1 MELENHLWI
10 ISNYNQD
17 PSDVIHELVEGQ
29 FLIFNQG
36 KKSFIPEKYRNDEFY
51 RESLHSGHN
60 ISDYLKY
67 IIDNYHNLPNSLG
80 FIKGN
85 LFPRHI
91 SKEIFLKRKKLKG
104 FVPLYSDVETFS
116 PNYIRFLKTDLM
128 LMAQQVAPGYYL
140 EKTSNWYCKTKNKG
154 EYFPKLEDFFHHF
167 FNRPLPRYIPFV
179 PGACMIVPKCNI
191 IRWPLSLYKEIYKA
205 VTYSFF
211 PVESYHA
218 ERCML
223 YLFDFPSE

>member
-1 MELENHLWI
+1 MGLKNIFWI
-10 ISNYNQD
+10 ISNFNQD
-17 PSDVIHELVEGQ
+17 PSDVIHELDGR

-36 KKSFIPEKYRNDEFY
+36 KESFIPEKYQNDKFY
-51 RESLHSGHN
+51 RESFHSGHN

-91 SKEIFLKRKKLKG
+91 SKDIFLKRKNLKG
-104 FVPLYSDVETFS
+104 FTPLYSDIETFS
-116 PNYIRFLKTDLM
+116 PEYNRLLKMDIILA
-128 LMAQQVAPGYYL
+128 AQQVAPGYYL
-140 EKTSNWYCKTKNKG
+140 EKANNWYCKQKNKG
-154 EYFPKLEDFFHHF
+154 ERFPRLEDFFHNF
-167 FNRPLPRYIPFV
+167 FNRPPPKYITFV
-179 PGACMIVPKCNI
+179 PGACMIVPKDKI
-191 IRWPLSLYKEIYKA
+191 IRWPLSLYQEMYET

-211 PVESYHA
+211 PVEAYHA